1 MIVVKILNYIPISF
15 EFYFTKELLFIKT
28 YDKRD
33 CTCDIL
39 IVLRWLEKKL
49 KIFENAECSVFF
61 SNCKRQQTITWDY
74 HSGELAR

>member
-39 IVLRWLEKKL
+39 IVLR
-49 KIFENAECSVFF
+49 
-61 SNCKRQQTITWDY
+61 
-74 HSGELAR
+74 